1 MKELEMFK
9 DYLLSEKNYSIN
21 TVTSYSSDILDFYH
35 FVLKNEFGDSL
46 INVNKERIVRYYIT
60 DLDAQKLTKK
70 TIARRISALNK
81 FYEYLKNQGIIEQ
94 NAFENIKAPKIPKR
108 LPKTV
113 DENDMTAI
121 FKTIDTKT
129 PLGKR
134 NYLILEMLY
143 SLGLR
148 ASELCDL
155 SIKDIYLGN
164 EQILI
169 HGKGSKD
176 RYVPIHQN
184 LSELIQSYLTF
195 TRPVLLSKGEALHSN
210 DLFINYKGTKL
221 TSRGLRVILNKI
233 IEDSGESLK
242 IHPHM
247 IRHAF
252 ATTLLNHGADL
263 RVIQELLGHSHLK
276 STQIYTSVSEEI
288 LKDKY
293 KATHPRNKK

>member
-1 MKELEMFK
+1 MKELEKFK

-21 TVTSYSSDILDFYH
+21 TVISYSSDILDFYE
-35 FVLKNEFGDSL
+35 FIKKNDFGENL
-46 INVNKERIVRYYIT
+46 ISVNKERIVRYYIT
-60 DLDAQKLTKK
+60 DLDQQKLSKK

-81 FYEYLKNQGIIEQ
+81 FYEYLQNQGLIEQ

-108 LPKTV
+108 LPKTI
-113 DENDMTAI
+113 DEADMQNI
-121 FKTIDTKT
+121 FKTIDIKT

-155 SIKDIYLGN
+155 SVKDIFLGN

-176 RYVPIHQN
+176 RYVPVHKN
-184 LSELIQSYLTF
+184 LSELIQNYLTF
-195 TRPVLLSKGEALHSN
+195 TRPVLLSKGEELHTN
-210 DLFINYKGTKL
+210 CFFINYKGTPL
-221 TSRGLRVILNKI
+221 TTRGLRVILNKI
-233 IEDSGESLK
+233 IEDSGEALK

-288 LKDKY
+288 LKEKY
-293 KATHPRNKK
+293 KQAHPRNNK